1 MVVPEISSG
10 VLIGIAIGIF
20 GVSFWVIGL
29 VVFNFLVDRYQDDPQ
44 GLDEP

>member
-1 MVVPEISSG
+1 MVLPEISSG

-29 VVFNFLVDRYQDDPQ
+29 LLFNYLLDRYQGEIPGDQ
-44 GLDEP
+44 